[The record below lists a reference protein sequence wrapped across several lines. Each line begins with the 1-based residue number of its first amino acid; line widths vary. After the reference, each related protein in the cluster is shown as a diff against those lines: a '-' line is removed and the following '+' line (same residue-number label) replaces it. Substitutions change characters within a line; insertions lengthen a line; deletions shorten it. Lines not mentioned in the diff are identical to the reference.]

1 MMDRAFA
8 CREWM
13 EEPAAPFEAA
23 GRRPRRML
31 MRPVWGIGAAALLLA
46 FAWNVQAQ
54 GTPDRAT
61 IKVQEAEVR
70 SGHGAGPKF
79 YATNRLRYGDPVEV
93 TKTLDDGWLEI
104 MPPRQSFSWIN
115 ARMLEQVGT
124 NVWMVKGERGQPVDV
139 YYGSSVHEAKPDV
152 RSTSVPAGSQVVSIA
167 KAKTADDGMWLPIE
181 PPPSER
187 RYILAEAL
195 GRTNAASRP
204 PVAPGEAAM
213 APLPDGQARATS
225 KTGTQSDGLTP
236 TQPAGSISALVT
248 EAQKAEQAR
257 DYGSAIKSWEEV
269 AKASENTN
277 ASMALN
283 CRNHI
288 QWLRN
293 RIAYIEAGNAPMPRA
308 NDRIAPRPASGYGA
322 SNCYPAPAAPSY
334 NGTSRSYSQATPADG
349 NQDSQRPPKTAKR
362 TGLLQQ
368 VSGSPNGKP
377 AYRLVSSDQQ
387 TYVMV
392 LPQQGVDLAQFV
404 NRNVELE
411 GTIEWHS
418 EPRQTFIVNAT
429 VNPLR

>member
-1 MMDRAFA
+1 
-8 CREWM
+8 
-13 EEPAAPFEAA
+13 
-23 GRRPRRML
+23 ML
-31 MRPVWGIGAAALLLA
+31 MRTVWGFGAAALLLA
-46 FAWNVQAQ
+46 FAWQVQAQ

-79 YATNRLRYGDPVEV
+79 YATNKLRYGDAVEV

-124 NVWMVKGERGQPVDV
+124 NVWMVKGERSQPVDV

-187 RYILAEAL
+187 RYILSEAL
-195 GRTNAASRP
+195 GRTNAISRP
-204 PVAPGEAAM
+204 PAPSGEAAVP
-213 APLPDGQARATS
+213 PLPDAQARATS
-225 KTGTQSDGLTP
+225 RTSTPSDGLMP
-236 TQPAGSISALVT
+236 TQPAGSISALVAD
-248 EAQKAEQAR
+248 AQKAEHAR

-269 AKASENTN
+269 AKACEKTD

-288 QWLRN
+288 QWLRD
-293 RIAYIEAGNAPMPRA
+293 RIAFIETGNAPMPRA
-308 NDRIAPRPASGYGA
+308 NDRIAPRPASAYGA

-334 NGTSRSYSQATPADG
+334 NGTSRSYSQATAADA
-349 NQDSQRPPKTAKR
+349 NRDSQPPPKTKR
-362 TGLLQQ
+362 TGQLQQ
-368 VSGSPNGKP
+368 ASWSPDNKP
-377 AYRLVSSDQQ
+377 IYRLVSSDQR
-387 TYVMV
+387 TYIIV
-392 LPQQGVDLAQFV
+392 LPQQGVDLTPFL

-411 GTIEWHS
+411 GTLEYHS
-418 EPRQTFIVNAT
+418 EPRKTYLVTTA
-429 VNPLR
+429 VNPLQ